1 MDVKHALLVNLDAI
15 YDGSNMMTAFETTF
29 QFVQIK
35 IEFLED
41 FNKNVEL
48 KTWKFYEMC
57 Y

>member
-15 YDGSNMMTAFETTF
+15 YDGSNMMTSFETTF

-48 KTWKFYEMC
+48 KTWKFYEIC
-57 Y
+57 D